1 MKQQQP
7 QDDNEVVTAYTAGA
21 DAAPPAY
28 PGQPANV
35 HPDRLLKY
43 VPRKMNTWTKG
54 AVIAA
59 LIGLLFP
66 VGSLAAVIFGF
77 GSLCTRDEA
86 KNARFLAIVAIVMG
100 VVELVFVAVLIDLY
114 G

>member
-1 MKQQQP
+1 MAEQQQR
-7 QDDNEVVTAYTAGA
+7 DDEVVTAYTAGA

-35 HPDRLLKY
+35 RTDQLPKY

-59 LIGLLFP
+59 LIGLRFP
-66 VGSLAAVIFGF
+66 VGSVAALIFGI
-77 GSLCTRDEA
+77 GSLATKDEA
-86 KNARFLAIVAIVMG
+86 RNARFLAIVAIVMG